1 MVDFWLHIGHEEGQS
16 LVFVW
21 KVHPPRP
28 PPYADFVTLS
38 TTLLTSAFAHIIIT
52 MATRGRCLTIKVD
65 IGHEKLLCGQSQ
77 TLSSATPTISDIRKG
92 VDRHHVWSVL
102 TILNWLT
109 CKSVCEQWTLTCSL
123 HLVTKTQTSPVPQQF
138 DLLLE
143 PEQPSTRN
151 WRLFPLPVE
160 QWPNVPYHP
169 TNSPS

>member
-1 MVDFWLHIGHEEGQS
+1 MKRVK
-16 LVFVW
+16 VW
-21 KVHPPRP
+21 CLFERSIHPDLLPMQ
-28 PPYADFVTLS
+28 TLS
-38 TTLLTSAFAHIIIT
+38 LFLLPYLTSTFAHIIIT

-65 IGHEKLLCGQSQ
+65 RGHEKLLCGQSQ
-77 TLSSATPTISDIRKG
+77 TLLSATPTVSDIRKG

-102 TILNWLT
+102 TLLNWLT
-109 CKSVCEQWTLTCSL
+109 CKSVCERWTLTCSL